1 MGSRPIVVMG
11 VSGSGKS
18 TVGAALAQ
26 RLRIPFADADD
37 FHPAANVA
45 KMTSG
50 QALNDDDRY
59 PWLEAIGEWLAQ
71 HRGDGGVMSCSA
83 LKRKYRDQIRRH
95 CPDVEFLHLSGSQEV
110 IGKRQASRPGHFM
123 PASLLA
129 SQFDTLEPLEPDE
142 RGITV
147 DVDQNIDSIVDNYV
161 ARSATRTTEQE
172 NSMTPALTILA
183 ADPELA
189 EPVAAGWQLVLAAL
203 AGIAVIVVLITIAKL
218 HPFLALIFG
227 ALTVGIVAQGP
238 ESIGDVLESFANGF
252 GTTAAGVGILIA
264 LGAMFAKLLADSG
277 GADEIVDTIVG
288 HASPRALPWA
298 MALVGSIIG
307 LPMFFE
313 IGLVLLMPV
322 IYLVARRSQ
331 LSLITVGIPALAGL
345 SAMHGL
351 VPPHP
356 GPFTAIDLLDADL
369 GITLALGVAV
379 AIPTVIVA
387 GPLFGKLAGRWVV
400 LDVPHRF
407 DADDFVTEWRR
418 RLDHHH
424 RRAW

>member
-95 CPDVEFLHLSGSQEV
+95 CPEVEFLHLSGSQEV

-123 PASLLA
+123 PASLLT

-142 RGITV
+142 RGIIV

-172 NSMTPALTILA
+172 T
-183 ADPELA
+183 
-189 EPVAAGWQLVLAAL
+189 
-203 AGIAVIVVLITIAKL
+203 
-218 HPFLALIFG
+218 
-227 ALTVGIVAQGP
+227 
-238 ESIGDVLESFANGF
+238 
-252 GTTAAGVGILIA
+252 
-264 LGAMFAKLLADSG
+264 
-277 GADEIVDTIVG
+277 
-288 HASPRALPWA
+288 R
-298 MALVGSIIG
+298 
-307 LPMFFE
+307 
-313 IGLVLLMPV
+313 
-322 IYLVARRSQ
+322 
-331 LSLITVGIPALAGL
+331 
-345 SAMHGL
+345 
-351 VPPHP
+351 
-356 GPFTAIDLLDADL
+356 
-369 GITLALGVAV
+369 
-379 AIPTVIVA
+379 
-387 GPLFGKLAGRWVV
+387 
-400 LDVPHRF
+400 
-407 DADDFVTEWRR
+407 
-418 RLDHHH
+418 
-424 RRAW
+424 